1 MKEITKAPADG
12 SEDERGNEHGKLA
25 DPSMVFAFLAMGR
38 GIGNVVS
45 GPLSE
50 ALVQAMPWKGQA
62 FGGYGSGYGGLIAF
76 TGASAAFGGGSYL
89 WKRLGWL

>member
-1 MKEITKAPADG
+1 MGGAADG
-12 SEDERGNEHGKLA
+12 SSSLSEGGGNEHGNWA

-38 GIGNVVS
+38 GVGNVVS

-50 ALVQAMPWKGQA
+50 ALIKGEPWLGQA
-62 FGGYGSGYGGLIAF
+62 FGGYGSGYGPLIAF
-76 TGASAAFGGGSYL
+76 TGASAFFGGGSFV